1 MVHEYIRLFK
11 GLNPIQ
17 HVVIF
22 LTTFAAPVSFE
33 LVQGMLATGLCL
45 SCVNA
50 GKLALYFAWYQI
62 AMVVIALSTRAD
74 TTKLEAKLTRIS
86 SELVDR
92 VHQHEEENRRKFTG
106 IQDRTGDLEWWV
118 SALRSSIEE
127 QLGIKLPGR
136 RISARADPITVK
148 VSFSNAEGTV
158 GRSPYMMVRLRSW
171 VKRQA
176 VRFWRWSLKWVWDLK
191 HDQTNRRH

>member
-62 AMVVIALSTRAD
+62 AMVVMLLLSD
-74 TTKLEAKLTRIS
+74 S
-86 SELVDR
+86 
-92 VHQHEEENRRKFTG
+92 VHANC
-106 IQDRTGDLEWWV
+106 
-118 SALRSSIEE
+118 
-127 QLGIKLPGR
+127 
-136 RISARADPITVK
+136 
-148 VSFSNAEGTV
+148 
-158 GRSPYMMVRLRSW
+158 
-171 VKRQA
+171 
-176 VRFWRWSLKWVWDLK
+176 
-191 HDQTNRRH
+191 